1 MISNQ
6 LKRISV
12 FLIVLFLI
20 SSCVG
25 LSNKAAEST
34 ITPVNLQPTH
44 TPTIQELEEVDWW
57 KTAVFYQV
65 FVRSFYD
72 SDGDGIGDF
81 RGMIQ
86 KLDYLNDGNPQT
98 ENDLAIDALWL
109 MPIHPSSS
117 YHGYDVTDYYQ
128 VNPDYGT
135 LEDFKDL
142 IDAAHQRGIRV
153 IIDLVINHTSTQ
165 HPWFQQALD
174 PQSPFHDYYIW
185 QDEKPGYTGPE
196 GQKVWHRAANGQY
209 YYALF
214 WDQMPDL
221 NLENPVVTQEIYQ
234 IARFWLEE
242 VGVDGFRIDAAK
254 HLIEEGADQENTD
267 STHQWFADFYRYY
280 KSINPQ
286 AITVGEVWSNS
297 FEAVRYLRNQ
307 EMDVVFNF
315 DLARS
320 ILSNVNNRNAASLS
334 NTLTFETR
342 LFPPGGMGIFL
353 SNHDQDR
360 VMTVL
365 MQDENKARI
374 AAAIYLT
381 SPGVPFIYYGEEIG
395 LTGQGDH
402 RNIRTPMQWSADSK
416 AGFTSG
422 TPRLFPKPD
431 YAEKNV
437 QNQLQDSNSLLRYY
451 IDLLRIRSQSEGL
464 QSGRF
469 HPVTSSSTAILSYV
483 RVSQDEQVLM
493 ILNLSNQPQE
503 KVTFR
508 TLEGLL
514 PGRYRLQ
521 PLRGKIVEVDVL
533 VEQDGSLRD
542 FEFPDIIPV
551 GDVLIYKLEKLPEN

>member
-1 MISNQ
+1 MISIQ
-6 LKRISV
+6 LKRIFV

-20 SSCVG
+20 SSCAG
-25 LSNKAAEST
+25 LSDRAAESA
-34 ITPVNLQPTH
+34 ITPLPLQSNQ
-44 TPTIQELEEVDWW
+44 TPTDKVLEEVDWW
-57 KTAVFYQV
+57 KTAVFYQI

-81 RGMIQ
+81 RGLVQ
-86 KLDYLNDGNPQT
+86 KLDYLNDGNPKT
-98 ENDLAIDALWL
+98 ENDLGINALWL
-109 MPIHPSSS
+109 MPIHPSPS

-135 LEDFKDL
+135 LDDFKDL
-142 IDAAHQRGIRV
+142 IDAAHQRGMRV
-153 IIDLVINHTSTQ
+153 IIDLVINHTSTR

-174 PQSPFHDYYIW
+174 PQSPYHDYYIW
-185 QDEKPGYTGPE
+185 QDENPGYTGPE
-196 GQKVWHRAANGQY
+196 GQKVWHRAANGKY

-221 NLENPVVTQEIYQ
+221 NLENPAVTQEIYQ

-242 VGVDGFRIDAAK
+242 AGVDGFRIDAAK
-254 HLIEEGADQENTD
+254 HLIEQGNDQENTD

-320 ILSNVNNRNAASLS
+320 ILSNVNNRNATSLN

-342 LFPPGGMGIFL
+342 LFPPGSMGIFL

-365 MQDENKARI
+365 MQDESKARI
-374 AAAIYLT
+374 AAAVYLT
-381 SPGVPFIYYGEEIG
+381 SPGVPFVYYGEEIG

-402 RNIRTPMQWSADSK
+402 RNIRTPMHWSAESK

-422 TPRLFPKPD
+422 TPWLFPKPD

-437 QNQLQDSNSLLRYY
+437 QYQLQDSSSLLRFYMN
-451 IDLLRIRSQSEGL
+451 LLRIRSQSEGL
-464 QSGRF
+464 QSGQF
-469 HPVTSSSTAILSYV
+469 YPVACSSAAVLSYA
-483 RVSQDEQVLM
+483 RVSQNEQVLV

-521 PLRGKIVEVDVL
+521 PLTGKIVEVV
-533 VEQDGSLRD
+533 VSVQQDGSLQE
-542 FEFPDIIPV
+542 FEFPDTVPV
-551 GDVLIYKLEKLPEN
+551 GDVLIYQFEKLPEN

>member
-1 MISNQ
+1 MISIQ
-6 LKRISV
+6 LKRIFV

-20 SSCVG
+20 SSCAG
-25 LSNKAAEST
+25 LSDRAAESA
-34 ITPVNLQPTH
+34 ITPLPLQSNQ
-44 TPTIQELEEVDWW
+44 TPTDKVLDGVDWW
-57 KTAVFYQV
+57 KTAVFYQI

-81 RGMIQ
+81 RGLVQ
-86 KLDYLNDGNPQT
+86 KLDYLNDGNPKT
-98 ENDLAIDALWL
+98 ENDLGINALWL
-109 MPIHPSSS
+109 MPIHPSPS

-135 LEDFKDL
+135 LDDFKDL
-142 IDAAHQRGIRV
+142 IDAAHQRGMRV
-153 IIDLVINHTSTQ
+153 IIDLVINHTSTR

-174 PQSPFHDYYIW
+174 PQSPYHDYYIW
-185 QDEKPGYTGPE
+185 QDENPGYTGPE
-196 GQKVWHRAANGQY
+196 GQKVWHRAANGKY

-221 NLENPVVTQEIYQ
+221 NLENPAVTQEIYQ

-242 VGVDGFRIDAAK
+242 AGVDGFRIDAAK
-254 HLIEEGADQENTD
+254 HLIEEGNDQENTD

-320 ILSNVNNRNAASLS
+320 ILSNVNNRNATSLN

-342 LFPPGGMGIFL
+342 LFPPGSMGIFL

-365 MQDENKARI
+365 MQDESKARI
-374 AAAIYLT
+374 AAAVYLT
-381 SPGVPFIYYGEEIG
+381 SPGVPFVYYGEEIG

-402 RNIRTPMQWSADSK
+402 RNIRTPMHWSAESK

-422 TPRLFPKPD
+422 TPWLFPKPD

-437 QNQLQDSNSLLRYY
+437 QNQLQDSSSLLRFYMN
-451 IDLLRIRSQSEGL
+451 LLRIRSQSEGL
-464 QSGRF
+464 QSGQF
-469 HPVTSSSTAILSYV
+469 YPVACSSAAVLSYA
-483 RVSQDEQVLM
+483 RVTQNEQVLV

-521 PLRGKIVEVDVL
+521 PLTGKIVEVV
-533 VEQDGSLRD
+533 VSVQQDGSLQE
-542 FEFPDIIPV
+542 FEFPDTVPV
-551 GDVLIYKLEKLPEN
+551 GDVLIYQFEKLPEN